1 MSQSD
6 RVIDQPPL
14 SAQQRSELRSR
25 AHPLKPVVMISSKGA
40 SAAVI
45 AEIDRALNSH
55 ELIKIR
61 VLEADRDERETLLG
75 TVCEAT
81 GAQPVQHIGRILVI
95 YRGAPKALPSASVTD
110 ESATRRGARDT
121 ARPARDTARR
131 SRKPGDASRPARRKP
146 APARRFVSEAR
157 RSSQRRRPAR

>member
-1 MSQSD
+1 MSVTD

-14 SAQQRSELRSR
+14 NSQQRSELRSR

-45 AEIDRALNSH
+45 AEIDRALASH

-61 VLEADRDERETLLG
+61 VLEAERDQRETLLSA
-75 TVCEAT
+75 VCEAT

-95 YRGAPKALPSASVTD
+95 YRRSPQTPSPASNAGEPATAR
-110 ESATRRGARDT
+110 ATRDTGRT
-121 ARPARDTARR
+121 AR
-131 SRKPGDASRPARRKP
+131 RPARRAGEAARP
-146 APARRFVSEAR
+146 AKRTPTTPRRFVSKVR
-157 RSSQRRRPAR
+157 RTSQRRRPTR